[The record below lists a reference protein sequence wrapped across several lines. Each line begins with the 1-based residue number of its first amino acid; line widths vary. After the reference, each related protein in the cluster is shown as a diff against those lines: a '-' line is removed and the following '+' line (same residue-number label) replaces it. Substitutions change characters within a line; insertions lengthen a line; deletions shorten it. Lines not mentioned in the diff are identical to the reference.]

1 MADLARVRI
10 WAEALIALHLDPS
23 WTFAFDHARTRA
35 GACHYGEKRITVSR
49 HLAGRFEDD
58 EIHQVLLHEVA
69 HALAGSRAGHG
80 PRWKATAAEPRL
92 RGVAAALGAPS
103 PRSLAPWVG
112 ACPAGHAHFRYR
124 KPTRPLACGLCSKR
138 FDRAHL
144 IAWTKREVPSGAAAS
159 ASARSAAGRE
169 GAA

>member
-10 WAEALIALHLDPS
+10 WAEALISLHLDPS

-49 HLAGRFEDD
+49 LLAGRFEDD

-80 PRWKATAAEPRL
+80 PRWKKVAAELGYEGSRL
-92 RGVAAALGAPS
+92 HSGAVAEE
-103 PRSLAPWVG
+103 LAPWVG
-112 ACPAGHAHFRYR
+112 ACPAGHAHVRYR

-138 FDRAHL
+138 FDKAHL

-159 ASARSAAGRE
+159 GRAAGTDRRE